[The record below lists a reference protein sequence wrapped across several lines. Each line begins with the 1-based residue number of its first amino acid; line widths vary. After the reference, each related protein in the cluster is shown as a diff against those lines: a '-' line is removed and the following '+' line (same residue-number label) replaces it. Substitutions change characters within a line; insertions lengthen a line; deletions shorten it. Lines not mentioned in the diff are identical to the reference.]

1 MNKYEKKH
9 KKKSD
14 NDTIVRDET
23 EKIEEQETEKNNEPI
38 QEVTVPQSSDQQGIV
53 AETEEKKLT
62 ALKDK
67 FLRLLAEYDNYRK
80 RASREIEQLSK
91 TANEQLIRELLP
103 ILDNLDRASFFKN
116 DGTTL
121 EEYVKGVALIEEQL
135 RDILARVGLMPIE
148 VVGKP
153 FDPTLHEAIL
163 QIEAKEHE
171 SGVVTA
177 ETQKGYMLSDKVIRH
192 AKVIV
197 SK

>member
-1 MNKYEKKH
+1 MNKDEKKH